1 MKFNCRSYFAVLT
14 WALLIA
20 PVLAPVS
27 SQNLPAGNCNEP
39 ISWTIG
45 SMDPRF
51 DLTRNELIDLVHETT
66 DLWSYAAG
74 RNLFIFTPQQSDSI
88 LNINLIYSPQQNQF
102 DQEEMLA
109 DSIRTLQAEFFPKQV
124 SYRNQMSLYRQAL
137 NKYHDQLNRYNR
149 AIELYNESLARVQ
162 SAGARTAREQER
174 LNQFKTDAERIR
186 PELDNSEMAAEREEN
201 RLIRLAEELNTLADQ
216 VNEMMFRQNRLLG
229 NWTAFKKGSYINIVK
244 RPRIN
249 IYQFDDPEQLKLVL
263 AHKLG
268 HALGIPHVDNRLS
281 IMYYRA
287 EYQDISSLE
296 LTGEDKEALSEIC
309 GNGND

>member
-1 MKFNCRSYFAVLT
+1 MKCTCRSYFAAMT

-27 SQNLPAGNCNEP
+27 SQNLPAGNCEEP

-45 SMDPRF
+45 AMDPRF
-51 DLTRNELIDLVHETT
+51 DLTRNELIDIILETT
-66 DLWSYAAG
+66 DIWSDTAG
-74 RNLFIFTPQQSDSI
+74 RNLFLFSPQQSDSI
-88 LNINLIYSPQQNQF
+88 LNINLIYSPQQSQF

-124 SYRNQMSLYRQAL
+124 SYRNQMSTYRQAL
-137 NKYHDQLNRYNR
+137 NRYHDQLNQYNR

-186 PELDNSEMAAEREEN
+186 PVLKNAELAAEREEAM
-201 RLIRLAEELNTLADQ
+201 LIRLAEELNTLADQ

-229 NWTAFKKGSYINIVK
+229 NWSAFKKGSYINIVK

-249 IYQFDDPEQLKLVL
+249 IYQFDDAEQLKLVL
-263 AHKLG
+263 VHELG
-268 HALGIPHVDNRLS
+268 HALGIPHVDNRQS
-281 IMYYRA
+281 VMYYRA
-287 EYQDISSLE
+287 EYQDVSSLE
-296 LTGEDKEALSEIC
+296 LTDEDQAALNEVC
-309 GNGND
+309 GNGNE